1 MYTKINDCRIYYEV
15 HGKEDGDT
23 IFFIHGAPGLGD
35 CRADRKAFAPL
46 EETHKL
52 VFLDMRGS
60 GRSEEKPPYTHE
72 QWAADI
78 DELRKQLNV
87 DKIVIHGGSYGGYM
101 ALEYV
106 TRYPQ
111 HVSHV
116 MLRDT
121 KPGSDRQDVATKRA
135 LEADLPGLTE
145 DELVRMFAGEMHS
158 NEELKSVFF
167 ALQPLYTV
175 EYDPVVAN
183 EKIDNIFYHYET
195 HNFAF
200 SVNQPTFNLRDKLP
214 SIDVPVLVS
223 VGRHDWI
230 TPVDASEEIA
240 SLIPRSELVIYENSG
255 HSPHIEENEKYLS
268 RVRQFLAK

>member
-1 MYTKINDCRIYYEV
+1 MR
-15 HGKEDGDT
+15 HL
-23 IFFIHGAPGLGD
+23 FIHGAPGLGD

-78 DELRKQLNV
+78 DELRKQLNA
-87 DKIVIHGGSYGGYM
+87 DKIAIHGGSYGGYM

-121 KPGSDRQDVATKRA
+121 KPGSDRQDVATNRA
-135 LEADLPGLTE
+135 LESDLPGLTD
-145 DELVRMFAGEMHS
+145 DELVRMFAVVLLS
-158 NEELKSVFF
+158 NEEL
-167 ALQPLYTV
+167 
-175 EYDPVVAN
+175 
-183 EKIDNIFYHYET
+183 
-195 HNFAF
+195 
-200 SVNQPTFNLRDKLP
+200 
-214 SIDVPVLVS
+214 
-223 VGRHDWI
+223 
-230 TPVDASEEIA
+230 
-240 SLIPRSELVIYENSG
+240 
-255 HSPHIEENEKYLS
+255 
-268 RVRQFLAK
+268 

>member
-1 MYTKINDCRIYYEV
+1 MYTTIHDCQIYYEV
-15 HGKEDGDT
+15 HGKEEGDA

-35 CRADRKAFAPL
+35 CRADRKAFAAL
-46 EETHKL
+46 EDTYKL

-78 DELRKQLNV
+78 DELRRQLGLE
-87 DKIVIHGGSYGGYM
+87 KIIIHGGSYGGYM

-111 HVSHV
+111 HVTHV
-116 MLRDT
+116 LLRDT
-121 KPGSDRQDVATKRA
+121 KPGSDRQDGATKRA
-135 LEADLPGLTE
+135 LEANLPGLTE
-145 DELVRMFAGEMHS
+145 DELVRMFAGEMRS
-158 NEELKSVFF
+158 NEELKAIFF

-175 EYDPVVAN
+175 EYDAAAAKAKVDA
-183 EKIDNIFYHYET
+183 IYYHYET

-200 SVNQPTFNLRDKLP
+200 RVNQPTFNLRDKLP
-214 SIDVPVLVS
+214 AIEVPVLVS

-240 SLIPRSELVIYENSG
+240 SLIPRSQLVIYENSG
-255 HSPHIEENEKYLS
+255 HSPHIEENEKYVS
-268 RVRQFLAK
+268 RVRQFLGK

>member
-1 MYTKINDCRIYYEV
+1 MYTIINDCQIYYEV
-15 HGKEDGDT
+15 HGKEDGDA

-46 EETHKL
+46 ETTHKL

-78 DELRKQLNV
+78 DELRKQLHL

-111 HVSHV
+111 HVSEV

-121 KPGSDRQDVATKRA
+121 KPGSDRQDGATKRA
-135 LEADLPGLTE
+135 LEANLPGLTE

-175 EYDPVVAN
+175 EYDPVSAK
-183 EKIDNIFYHYET
+183 EKIDGIYYHYET

-200 SVNQPTFNLRDKLP
+200 RVNQPTFNLRDKLP

-240 SLIPRSELVIYENSG
+240 SLVPRSELVIYENSG
-255 HSPHIEENEKYLS
+255 HSPHIEENEKYLN
-268 RVRQFLAK
+268 RVRQFLSK